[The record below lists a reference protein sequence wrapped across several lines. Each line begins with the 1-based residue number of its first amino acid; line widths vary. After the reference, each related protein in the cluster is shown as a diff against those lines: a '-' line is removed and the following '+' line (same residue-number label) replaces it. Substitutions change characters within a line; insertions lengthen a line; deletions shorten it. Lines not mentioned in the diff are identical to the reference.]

1 MKKDLRVQKTLNAID
16 QAMVK
21 LSKEK
26 PFESITIQDISQT
39 AMINR
44 GTFYT
49 YYKDKYEVIE
59 SYQAQIINDI
69 DRLLYENISGDSL
82 NHLSD
87 QQIQD
92 TIEGF
97 FTYLKDNRER
107 VMVIAAGLGT
117 SALSEYFTRHMFD
130 FYQAKSQEFGVKF
143 KSEVDKEYLIT
154 YMIHA
159 HMGLLLKW
167 LTDGCEVPVE
177 KMAEFIETYTVK
189 GVFKAVG
196 I

>member
-1 MKKDLRVQKTLNAID
+1 MVDLLKDK
-16 QAMVK
+16 
-21 LSKEK
+21 S
-26 PFESITIQDISQT
+26 FESITIRDISQA

-49 YYKDKYEVIE
+49 YYRDKYEVIA
-59 SYQAQIINDI
+59 SYQSQMIKDI
-69 DRLLYENISGDSL
+69 DRLLYENISGESL
-82 NHLSD
+82 NLLND
-87 QQIQD
+87 QQLQE

-97 FTYLKDNRER
+97 FNYLKDNRER

-117 SALSEYFTRHMFD
+117 SALSEYFSHHMFD
-130 FYQAKSQEFGVKF
+130 FYKVKSQEFGVEF
-143 KSEVDKEYLIT
+143 ESEVDEEYLIT

-159 HMGLLLKW
+159 HMGLLFKW
-167 LTDGCEVPVE
+167 LTDGCVVPVS
-177 KMAEFIETYTVK
+177 KMADFIETFTVK